1 MSDTLFSPGD
11 VVSLRSGGPA
21 MTVTEVTPTAIT
33 CLWFSEPDQTLRTG
47 TVPPIALAL
56 IESDDE
62 IEDADDEI
70 EDDDD

>member
-1 MSDTLFSPGD
+1 MSDPLFSPGD

-21 MTVTEVTPTAIT
+21 MTVTKVTATEIT
-33 CLWFSEPDQTLRTG
+33 CLWFAETDQTLRTG